1 MARVSFAGLCAALLV
16 LSLTSVTALGL
27 LSIRISRTDDP
38 HFAFLTWN
46 LMLAWIPFAV
56 ALALYGA
63 HRAGANTLALAGG
76 FVVWL
81 LFLPNAPY
89 LVTDYIHLAAD
100 SRVPLWFDFALLG
113 AFSVSGLLLG
123 FASVYLAQAVVSERA
138 GVVAGWAM
146 TGGVFV
152 LTAVGIYVGRVLRFN
167 SWDALQE
174 PGPLVSLALARLGD
188 PFGNPMLVA
197 TVVVFTAFLTFAYVG
212 LYFTSLAL
220 MDGWRS
226 FGPGARRRT

>member
-1 MARVSFAGLCAALLV
+1 M
-16 LSLTSVTALGL
+16 
-27 LSIRISRTDDP
+27 
-38 HFAFLTWN
+38 
-46 LMLAWIPFAV
+46 
-56 ALALYGA
+56 
-63 HRAGANTLALAGG
+63 
-76 FVVWL
+76 
-81 LFLPNAPY
+81 
-89 LVTDYIHLAAD
+89 
-100 SRVPLWFDFALLG
+100 
-113 AFSVSGLLLG
+113 
-123 FASVYLAQAVVSERA
+123 
-138 GVVAGWAM
+138 
-146 TGGVFV
+146 